1 MHRHVRPRRSHR
13 NCPIRQAVAS
23 TTVHRRGRYCD
34 TQLIL
39 VGRSPS
45 PPVEDPA
52 DVAPLETAAEIKNAL
67 ISRRKER
74 GEIAAPAEIESEYRL
89 LMRDREI
96 RRNIQAMRDAGSR
109 VDYHSL
115 DVRDEAAFAGFI
127 AQIRQQ
133 CGRLDGII
141 HGAGVIEDKLIR
153 DKTPDSFDRVFGT
166 KVRSAWNISQ
176 LSPDGLKFCVFFASV
191 ASRYGNMG
199 QSDYAAAN
207 EVLCKLAADL
217 DRRWQARVCA
227 IAWGPWAEIGMV
239 SDLEKHLTA
248 RGVTLIS
255 PREGT
260 DHLLR
265 ELQFGAKGET
275 EVLIAGGA
283 ERLVLPTRGQKPL
296 LQS

>member
-1 MHRHVRPRRSHR
+1 M
-13 NCPIRQAVAS
+13 
-23 TTVHRRGRYCD
+23 
-34 TQLIL
+34 
-39 VGRSPS
+39 
-45 PPVEDPA
+45 
-52 DVAPLETAAEIKNAL
+52 
-67 ISRRKER
+67 
-74 GEIAAPAEIESEYRL
+74 AAPAEIESEYRL

-133 CGRLDGII
+133 SGRLDGII

-191 ASRYGNMG
+191 ASRYGNKG

-217 DRRWQARVCA
+217 DRRWPTRVCA

-283 ERLVLPTRGQKPL
+283 ERLVLPTRVQKPL
-296 LQS
+296 KQS

>member
-1 MHRHVRPRRSHR
+1 M
-13 NCPIRQAVAS
+13 
-23 TTVHRRGRYCD
+23 
-34 TQLIL
+34 
-39 VGRSPS
+39 
-45 PPVEDPA
+45 
-52 DVAPLETAAEIKNAL
+52 
-67 ISRRKER
+67 
-74 GEIAAPAEIESEYRL
+74 
-89 LMRDREI
+89 
-96 RRNIQAMRDAGSR
+96 RRNIQAIRAAGSP
-109 VDYHSL
+109 VEYHSL

-133 CGRLDGII
+133 FKRLDGII

-176 LSPDGLKFCVFFASV
+176 ISPDDLKFCVFFASI
-191 ASRYGNMG
+191 ASRYGNKG
-199 QSDYAAAN
+199 QADYAAAN

-217 DRRWQARVCA
+217 DRRWPARVFA
-227 IAWGPWAEIGMV
+227 VAWGPWAETGMV

-283 ERLVLPTRGQKPL
+283 ERLASPSRGKEPL
-296 LQS
+296 TS